1 MEKINKKLLQSES
14 KILTY
19 ILLSICIIA
28 ALYPFF
34 SVGFT
39 TGDDLEYYVTSLRSF
54 AYWLEDAQI
63 YAQSA
68 GRFHYLL
75 VKPLYLIPYLVD
87 NFLYTK
93 LIQYIFL
100 LLSYGI
106 FSFFIYKLFKS
117 KQLGFLLFILLVVG
131 TSITYNNHVPT
142 IAYPFYF
149 SFSFTLCICSL
160 LLFIKY
166 CETNKYKLVLC
177 GAAVFFITSLFYETY
192 ILFLLFF
199 CIFLFFRNIKT
210 FGWKKIWVNQ
220 QFYKEIVPYIS
231 CGILYMALYVSYRW
245 YLIHFGIVDSFYN
258 GSSVAQNFSISHY
271 FQILERCTFFALPA
285 RNYFVYCND
294 LFLNSS
300 LLSGHINSILF
311 VLTHANPLTY
321 IEALAACALFFIFT
335 NQKLINISY
344 TKFLAGIAIALFVAF
359 FSHTLIGVADK
370 YNSEWY
376 SWMRGYVTSFYSIF
390 CINLVIIL
398 AVFSLLSIIKSKVL
412 FHLNQII
419 LCAGLF
425 VMIVLVSYT
434 NFGLSKE
441 WERSQ
446 NRFTALN
453 EIIDTQYFKS
463 IPNNSIFYFEDLL
476 NKDSWGGEIT
486 KDNYIRTIPNIVE
499 IKSGKHYIW
508 EYENEGLKQALLEH
522 PDSQVFFFCKGET
535 IKACEMMLCI
545 SNLGTAQEVLPLWPD
560 SISSNCT
567 DVFYLS
573 PTKDYALI
581 YTQKEASQSIFSSR
595 DTLQSA
601 EGLNVVNVQHNL
613 INQKLTLVSIQS
625 SHLDP
630 RGFSISN
637 MCIGNSKYIRVE

>member
-1 MEKINKKLLQSES
+1 MEKINKKHLQSES

-19 ILLSICIIA
+19 ILLTICIIA

-39 TGDDLEYYVTSLRSF
+39 TGDDLEYYVTSLRSA
-54 AYWLEDAQI
+54 AYWFEDAQI

-93 LIQYIFL
+93 LIQYISL
-100 LLSYGI
+100 LLSYGV

-166 CETNKYKLVLC
+166 CETNKCKFVLWS
-177 GAAVFFITSLFYETY
+177 ATVFFITSLFYETY

-220 QFYKEIVPYIS
+220 QFYKEIMPYIS
-231 CGILYMALYVSYRW
+231 CGILYLALYVSYRW

-258 GSSVAQNFSISHY
+258 GSSVAQNFSLAHF

-285 RNYFVYCND
+285 RNFSTYCND

-300 LLSGHINSILF
+300 LLGGHINSILF
-311 VLTHANPLTY
+311 VLSHANPLTY
-321 IEALAACALFFIFT
+321 IEALAACALFFLFT

-344 TKFLAGIAIALFVAF
+344 TKFLASIAIALFVAF
-359 FSHTLIGVADK
+359 FSHTLIGIADK
-370 YNSEWY
+370 YNTDWY
-376 SWMRGYVTSFYSIF
+376 SWMKGYVTSFYSVF
-390 CINLVIIL
+390 CINLAIVLTIIFIL
-398 AVFSLLSIIKSKVL
+398 NIFKSKIL
-412 FHLNQII
+412 FQLNRIV

-446 NRFTALN
+446 NRFTILN
-453 EIIDTQYFKS
+453 EIIDIQYFNS
-463 IPNNSIFYFEDLL
+463 IPDNSIIYFENLL
-476 NKDSWGGEIT
+476 DKDTWGGEIT
-486 KDNYIRTIPNIVE
+486 KDNYIQTIPHIVE
-499 IKSGKHYIW
+499 IKSSKHFIW
-508 EYENEGLKQALLEH
+508 EYDKEDIKKSMLEH
-522 PDSQVFFFCKGET
+522 PNSQVIFLSKGET
-535 IKACEMMLCI
+535 IKACEMMLCF
-545 SNLGTAQEVLPLWPD
+545 SNLGTAQEVLTQWPD
-560 SISSNCT
+560 SISAEHC
-567 DVFYLS
+567 DIFYLS
-573 PTKDYALI
+573 PTKDYALL
-581 YTQKEASQSIFSSR
+581 YTQKEASLSDFSNG
-595 DTLQSA
+595 DTLQSTKGINA
-601 EGLNVVNVQHNL
+601 VNIHNNN
-613 INQKLTLVSIQS
+613 INRKLTRISLTS
-625 SHLDP
+625 SHLNP
-630 RGFSISN
+630 EGFSISN
-637 MCIGNSKYIRVE
+637 MTLSSGKDVRIE